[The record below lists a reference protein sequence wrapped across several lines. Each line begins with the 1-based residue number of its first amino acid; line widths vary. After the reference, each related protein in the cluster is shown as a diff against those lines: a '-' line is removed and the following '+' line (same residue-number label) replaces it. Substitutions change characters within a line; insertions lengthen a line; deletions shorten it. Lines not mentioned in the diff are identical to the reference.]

1 MKWITLLLQLASF
14 RNNLLESRVVMQ
26 NARAAAEKGKRAALF
41 GASCMAAS
49 IFGIAGIIIGAIE
62 LGLQGDRGE
71 FFRFSGLLGS
81 ALGLI
86 VFCLLIISV
95 AALALSGDKEPP
107 PPPEPPRSDLQAMLE
122 TAAMTFLKRILEPD
136 SGRGSREGS
145 RHQDRS

>member
-41 GASCMAAS
+41 GASCMAAG
-49 IFGIAGIIIGAIE
+49 IFGIAGIIIGAVE

-95 AALALSGDKEPP
+95 AALLLSGDREPP

-122 TAAMTFLKRILEPD
+122 TAAMTFLKRILEPEA
-136 SGRGSREGS
+136 GRGPRPRSRE
-145 RHQDRS
+145 